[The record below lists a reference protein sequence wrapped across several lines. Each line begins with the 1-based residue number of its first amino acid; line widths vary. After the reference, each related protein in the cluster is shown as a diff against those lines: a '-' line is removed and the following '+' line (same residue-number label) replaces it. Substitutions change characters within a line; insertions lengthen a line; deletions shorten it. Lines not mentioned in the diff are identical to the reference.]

1 MPKPGKPIPDGFH
14 ALTPHLTVRDGA
26 KMIEFY
32 KKAFGAVELSRFP
45 GPSGGIMHAL
55 LKIGDSVLMLNDEF
69 PEMKCYSPLSFEG
82 TPVTI
87 SLCVT
92 NVDEVFQ
99 RAVNAGASAV
109 MPVQDMFW
117 GDRYGQVKD
126 PSGHLWEIS
135 THKEDLTPA
144 EMTQRAEEFFA
155 AAAK

>member
-1 MPKPGKPIPDGFH
+1 M
-14 ALTPHLTVRDGA
+14 L
-26 KMIEFY
+26 
-32 KKAFGAVELSRFP
+32 LSYP
-45 GPSGGIMHAL
+45 VSGPNGGIMHAL
-55 LKIGDSVLMLNDEF
+55 LRVGDSMLMLNDEF

-87 SLCVT
+87 SLSVT

-117 GDRYGQVKD
+117 GDRYSQVKD
-126 PSGHLWEIS
+126 PSGHVWEIS
-135 THKEDLTPA
+135 THKEDLTTD